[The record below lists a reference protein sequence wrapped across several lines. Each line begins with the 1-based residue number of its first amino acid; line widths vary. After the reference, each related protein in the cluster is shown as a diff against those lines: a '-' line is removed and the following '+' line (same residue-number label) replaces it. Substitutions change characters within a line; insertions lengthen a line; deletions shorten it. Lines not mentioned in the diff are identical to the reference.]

1 MQLAS
6 SPRLHIAMYIVL
18 IKIDILFSRNL
29 GAGQSVPEYKGEVTA
44 NNLVMFVVMIIL
56 MHIIEI
62 AVVTLGVKKETEYLG
77 Y

>member
-6 SPRLHIAMYIVL
+6 SPCLHIAMYIVL
-18 IKIDILFSRNL
+18 IKIDILFNRNL

-56 MHIIEI
+56 MQIIEI
-62 AVVTLGVKKETEYLG
+62 AVVTLGVKKETEYLA